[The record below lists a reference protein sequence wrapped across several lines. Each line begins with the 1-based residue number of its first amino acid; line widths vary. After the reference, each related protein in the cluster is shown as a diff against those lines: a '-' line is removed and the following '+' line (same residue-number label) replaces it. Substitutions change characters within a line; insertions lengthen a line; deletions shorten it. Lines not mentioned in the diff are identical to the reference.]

1 MRHSLQR
8 VLILTIAVIASA
20 IPLASF
26 AYDVRYWVWQRDN
39 PLEPTGVGGV
49 RGAENRYDLLAGRRI
64 GEHQRDLALESAASR
79 VSLLTEL
86 GARETVFYK
95 PAAPNGASAIQYIV
109 FHPSQN
115 FLALRLHTR
124 VRRKR
129 AEN

>member
-64 GEHQRDLALESAASR
+64 GEHQRDLALESAIQFPIVQHRSHPFRAG
-79 VSLLTEL
+79 
-86 GARETVFYK
+86 GAAGFERATTVFRWIDHG
-95 PAAPNGASAIQYIV
+95 AAGQFV
-109 FHPSQN
+109 FGEREP
-115 FLALRLHTR
+115 
-124 VRRKR
+124 
-129 AEN
+129 